1 MKNTQARSSNNIIM
15 LTCIGSVA
23 GTPHSNSTSATH
35 TPTPGKT
42 SHQLAL
48 PGLEDR
54 DPAQKIYKPYEVEE
68 PLEKDMMEVDR

>member
-1 MKNTQARSSNNIIM
+1 MNNSQPQSSHNIIM
-15 LTCIGSVA
+15 LTGIGSVA

-42 SHQLAL
+42 SYQLAL

-54 DPAQKIYKPYEVEE
+54 DPMQKIYKRYEVEE
-68 PLEKDMMEVDR
+68 PVEKDMMEVDR